1 MRMTYV
7 CMYSIRSVGRSVASV
22 GARGK
27 TLPLEVCP
35 HTAVVGFYLS
45 TIPAIVRLK
54 TYGEAYYGN

>member
-22 GARGK
+22 GACGK

-35 HTAVVGFYLS
+35 HTAVGFYLG